1 MKKTSKLL
9 TVGCSVV
16 LAAGMLL
23 GTGCDSSA
31 WNDGGKGTAF
41 SAGSSLDVYAAS
53 AVSGAAYFNALN
65 QNNRGDA
72 TTYSLT
78 ENYAAPEL
86 LSETTSDS
94 ATTSESEKPV
104 SHEDLNGII
113 DAERC
118 ISIFENVVNGEIT
131 QTVEANREE
140 GKYGEYEYVMRVD
153 NGSVNLAAIYYNEV
167 SSKTE
172 TESAEEDDDADEVK
186 ITSFIKGV
194 VVYGENEYVIS
205 GVKEVETEGSEE
217 EFSIEFKTGTDEL
230 NYVEFNYE
238 IEKEEDEKEVTF
250 EYKVIEN
257 GFTVLEAEL
266 ETETEKGEGET
277 EFSVK
282 RIVDGVA
289 EKFKIEENSSR
300 KNVFYITR
308 EVDKVKT
315 RITVE
320 KTEDGYKIIDSDG
333 ENKSK

>member
-1 MKKTSKLL
+1 MKKASKLL

-16 LAAGMLL
+16 LAAGMILS
-23 GTGCDSSA
+23 TGCNSSA
-31 WNDGGKGTAF
+31 WNDSGKGTAF
-41 SAGSSLDVYAAS
+41 SAKSSLDVYAAS

-72 TTYSLT
+72 ATCSFT
-78 ENYAAPEL
+78 ENYVGPEL
-86 LSETTSDS
+86 LSETTADS
-94 ATTSESEKPV
+94 ATTPESENPV

-186 ITSFIKGV
+186 ITSLIKGV

-257 GFTVLEAEL
+257 GVTVIEAEL

>member
-72 TTYSLT
+72 ATCSLT
-78 ENYAAPEL
+78 ENYVGPEL

-94 ATTSESEKPV
+94 ATTPESEKTV
-104 SHEDLNGII
+104 SQEDLNGII

-257 GFTVLEAEL
+257 GVTVLEAEL

-289 EKFKIEENSSR
+289 EKFKIEENSSL

-308 EVDKVKT
+308 EVNKVKT

-320 KTEDGYKIIDSDG
+320 KTENGYKIIDSDG

>member
-72 TTYSLT
+72 ATYSLT

-86 LSETTSDS
+86 LSETTADS
-94 ATTSESEKPV
+94 ATTPESEKPV
-104 SHEDLNGII
+104 SQEDLNGII

-131 QTVEANREE
+131 QTVEANRQE

-257 GFTVLEAEL
+257 GVTVLEAEL
-266 ETETEKGEGET
+266 ETEKGEGET

-320 KTEDGYKIIDSDG
+320 KTADGYKIIDSDG
-333 ENKSK
+333 ENKRK

>member
-31 WNDGGKGTAF
+31 WNDVGKGTAF

-72 TTYSLT
+72 ATYSLT

-86 LSETTSDS
+86 LSETTADS
-94 ATTSESEKPV
+94 ATTPESEKPV
-104 SHEDLNGII
+104 SQEDLNGII

-118 ISIFENVVNGEIT
+118 ISIFENVVNGEII

-186 ITSFIKGV
+186 ITALINGV

-257 GFTVLEAEL
+257 GVTVLEAEL

-282 RIVDGVA
+282 RIVDGVV

>member
-72 TTYSLT
+72 ATYSLT
-78 ENYAAPEL
+78 ENYVGPEL
-86 LSETTSDS
+86 LSETTADS
-94 ATTSESEKPV
+94 ATTPESEKPV
-104 SHEDLNGII
+104 SQEDLNGII

-308 EVDKVKT
+308 EINGVKM

-320 KTEDGYKIIDSDG
+320 KTEDSYKIIDSDG
-333 ENKSK
+333 EKESE

>member
-72 TTYSLT
+72 ATCSLT

-86 LSETTSDS
+86 LSETTADS
-94 ATTSESEKPV
+94 ATTPESEKPV
-104 SHEDLNGII
+104 SHEDLNVII

-186 ITSFIKGV
+186 ITSLIKGV

-238 IEKEEDEKEVTF
+238 IEKEKDEKEVTF

-257 GFTVLEAEL
+257 GVTVLEAEL

-289 EKFKIEENSSR
+289 EKFKIKENSSR

>member
-31 WNDGGKGTAF
+31 WNDGSKGTAF

-72 TTYSLT
+72 ATYSLT

-86 LSETTSDS
+86 LSETTADS
-94 ATTSESEKPV
+94 ATTPESEKPV
-104 SHEDLNGII
+104 SQEDLNGII

-186 ITSFIKGV
+186 ITALINGV

-238 IEKEEDEKEVTF
+238 IEKEKDEKEVTF

-257 GFTVLEAEL
+257 GVTVLEAEL

-308 EVDKVKT
+308 EVNKVKT

-320 KTEDGYKIIDSDG
+320 KTADGYKILDSDG

>member
-16 LAAGMLL
+16 LAAGMFL

-31 WNDGGKGTAF
+31 WNDSGKGAAF

-72 TTYSLT
+72 ATCSLT

-86 LSETTSDS
+86 LSETTADS
-94 ATTSESEKPV
+94 ATTPESEKPV
-104 SHEDLNGII
+104 SHEDLNVII

-186 ITSFIKGV
+186 ITSLIKGV

-238 IEKEEDEKEVTF
+238 IEKEKDEKEVTF

-257 GFTVLEAEL
+257 GVTVLEAEL
-266 ETETEKGEGET
+266 EKETEKGEGET

-289 EKFKIEENSSR
+289 EKFKIKENSSR

-308 EVDKVKT
+308 EINGVKT